1 MYLHKITIDSEAL
14 RRDRKIYQDV
24 YLLHKKIWE
33 LVSRNESQKRDFLY
47 RVEYAAYQNIK
58 HIYLLAPNQISS
70 QKNIK
75 IAVSPRYQPQLETGE
90 FLFFKL
96 RANPIIKRKENG
108 KAKEY
113 SLVMDAKHQFKKNG
127 QNYQEQF
134 SLDELIHDVG
144 MKWLIRKGEQHGFS
158 VKQFEVKTNNDCEY
172 SIKLP
177 GKKVFTL
184 RTLDFE
190 GKLKIVD
197 ADRFKKSLFNG
208 IGSAKAF
215 GCGMM
220 MVKRI

>member
-1 MYLHKITIDSEAL
+1 MYLHKISIDREAL
-14 RRDRKIYQDV
+14 NKDRKTYQDV
-24 YLLHKKIWE
+24 YSLHEKIWA
-33 LVSRNESQKRDFLY
+33 LVSRNENQKRDFLY
-47 RVEYAAYQNIK
+47 RVEYDAYQNIK
-58 HIYLLAPNQISS
+58 HIYLLVPNQISS

-75 IAVSPRYQPQLETGE
+75 IAVSPKYQPKLETGE
-90 FLFFKL
+90 CLYFKL

-113 SLVMDAKHQFKKNG
+113 GIIMDAKYQFKKNG

-144 MKWLIRKGEQHGFS
+144 MKWLIRKGEQHGFL
-158 VKQFEVKTNNDCEY
+158 VKQFEVRINNDCEY
-172 SIKLP
+172 SVKPP

-220 MVKRI
+220 MIKRI

>member
-1 MYLHKITIDSEAL
+1 MYLHKISIDREAL
-14 RRDRKIYQDV
+14 SRDRKTHQDV
-24 YLLHKKIWE
+24 YSLHQKIWA
-33 LVSRNESQKRDFLY
+33 LASRNKNQKRDFLY
-47 RVEYAAYQNIK
+47 RIEYDAYQNIK

-75 IAVSPRYQPQLETGE
+75 IAVSPRYQPQIKTDE

-113 SLVMDAKHQFKKNG
+113 RIIMDAKHQFNKNG
-127 QNYQEQF
+127 KNYQEQF

-158 VKQFEVKTNNDCEY
+158 VKQFEVRINNDSEY
-172 SIKLP
+172 SVKPL

-197 ADRFKKSLFNG
+197 ADRFKKALFNG

-220 MVKRI
+220 MIKRI

>member
-1 MYLHKITIDSEAL
+1 MYLHKINIDSEAL

-33 LVSRNESQKRDFLY
+33 LVSRNENQKRDFLY
-47 RVEYAAYQNIK
+47 RVEYDAYQNIK

-70 QKNIK
+70 QQNIK

-113 SLVMDAKHQFKKNG
+113 SLIMDAKHQFKKNG

-144 MKWLIRKGEQHGFS
+144 MKWLIRKGEQHGFA
-158 VKQFEVKTNNDCEY
+158 VKQFEVRIDNDQEY
-172 SIKLP
+172 SVKPP

-197 ADRFKKSLFNG
+197 ADRFKRALFQG
-208 IGSAKAF
+208 IGSAKSF

-220 MVKRI
+220 MIKCI

>member
-1 MYLHKITIDSEAL
+1 MYLHKITIDRETL

-33 LVSRNESQKRDFLY
+33 LVSRNENQKRDFLY
-47 RVEYAAYQNIK
+47 RVEYDAYQNIK

-70 QKNIK
+70 QKSIK

-158 VKQFEVKTNNDCEY
+158 VKQFEVRTNNDCEY
-172 SIKLP
+172 SVKLP

-197 ADRFKKSLFNG
+197 ADQFKKSLFNG

-220 MVKRI
+220 MVKKI

>member
-1 MYLHKITIDSEAL
+1 MYLHKITIDSETL

-33 LVSRNESQKRDFLY
+33 LASRNENQKRDFLY
-47 RVEYAAYQNIK
+47 RVEYDAYQNIK

-158 VKQFEVKTNNDCEY
+158 VKQFEIRTNNDCEY
-172 SIKLP
+172 SVKLP
-177 GKKVFTL
+177 GKKVFKL

>member
-1 MYLHKITIDSEAL
+1 MYLHKITIDSESL

-33 LVSRNESQKRDFLY
+33 LVSRNENQKRDFLY
-47 RVEYAAYQNIK
+47 RVEYDAYQNIK

-158 VKQFEVKTNNDCEY
+158 VKQFEIRTNNDCEY
-172 SIKLP
+172 SVKLP
-177 GKKVFTL
+177 GKKVFKL